1 MPTNVLG
8 RGRRGLV
15 AGRISDKCKDASS
28 RERGRFARFPNQAG
42 GTPTLLWFALFGD
55 APLIAGLVLLT
66 LATGLSDVPA
76 QGAPPLLDNTG
87 TVENPQP
94 TWETQKKARTFV
106 LGVPAPRGQITDRNG
121 RPLAQTRLSYNL
133 AVSFPAPLDW
143 PDDKILAFTRQQI
156 TLASGLLKRDIK
168 VSDESILNHYKNRG
182 VLPLDIVEDLSP
194 QELGV
199 VQRGVTASLILRQT
213 YVRFYPNGPL
223 AGHIIG
229 YTGREAPLSI
239 RPIENRD
246 LIFSDSQGREG
257 LEQVFDNEL
266 RGQAGELYVTFDA
279 NGAKMSERIG
289 RPPVPGYNVI
299 TTLDED
305 FQRICENV
313 LTKSCDRGALVVI
326 EVATGEIVAMASH
339 PGFNP
344 NEFVPVIRQSVFDAY
359 NNDPAAPLVPRAY
372 RSAYPPGSAFKTFVG
387 LAALESGAITTK
399 TEFNCP
405 TSFTV
410 GNHTFANWKKTGAG
424 NLNFV
429 EALTQSCNT
438 WFYQVALETGAE
450 PIIDYSHRLGM
461 GKKTGIPL
469 RSENPGNIP
478 TDEYMLKV
486 HNRPI
491 KSGDLAN
498 MSIGQGDVL
507 VTPLQ
512 MAQAMGVIASG
523 GTFHQTRLVK
533 QVQGLDNRVIAAY
546 PNRIREQIPIDPTIN
561 DALRTGLEDV
571 VYGGQG
577 TAHRAQ
583 VKGVKV
589 AGKTG
594 TAQWGP
600 TNNQRTAAW
609 FAGFMP
615 VENPE
620 FAFAAVYEGKPND
633 NTIHGGSHAAPM
645 IKEAFTQIYKVLNLR
660 SGEAPTDGE
669 AEEASEEA
677 VPAPVDESN

>member
-1 MPTNVLG
+1 MPFFG
-8 RGRRGLV
+8 MV
-15 AGRISDKCKDASS
+15 AGRRRLVA
-28 RERGRFARFPNQAG
+28 
-42 GTPTLLWFALFGD
+42 ALVFLSC
-55 APLIAGLVLLT
+55 AIGLE
-66 LATGLSDVPA
+66 GIFA
-76 QGAPPLLDNTG
+76 QGAPPVIDNTG
-87 TVENPQP
+87 SVENPQP

-106 LGVPAPRGQITDRNG
+106 LGVPAPRGQITDRHG

-143 PDDKILAFTRQQI
+143 PDKRILDFARQQI
-156 TLASGLLKRDIK
+156 TLASGLLQRDIS

-182 VLPLDIVEDLSP
+182 VLPLDIVEDLQP
-194 QELGV
+194 RELGV
-199 VQRGVTASLILRQT
+199 VQRGVTPNLILRQT

-266 RGQAGELYVTFDA
+266 RGQVGELYVTYDA
-279 NGAKMSERIG
+279 NGAKMSERMA

-299 TTLDED
+299 TTLDEE

-313 LTKSCDRGALVVI
+313 LSEKCERGAIVVV

-344 NEFVPVIRQSVFDAY
+344 NEFVPVVKPAVFDAY
-359 NNDPAAPLVPRAY
+359 NNDEAAPLVPRAY
-372 RSAYPPGSAFKTFVG
+372 RSAYPPGSTFKVFVG
-387 LAALESGAITTK
+387 LAALASGAITLRDK
-399 TEFNCP
+399 FNCP
-405 TSFTV
+405 TSFSV

-438 WFYQVALETGAE
+438 WFYQVALKTGAA
-450 PIIDYSHRLGM
+450 PIIDYSNRLGL
-461 GKKTGIPL
+461 GKRTGIPL
-469 RSENPGNIP
+469 RSENSGNIP
-478 TDEYMLKV
+478 TDDYMLKV
-486 HNRPI
+486 HNRKI
-491 KSGDLAN
+491 KSGDVAN
-498 MSIGQGDVL
+498 MAIGQGDVL

-512 MAQAMGVIASG
+512 MAQAMGAIATG
-523 GTFHQTRLVK
+523 GVLHQTRLVK
-533 QVQGLDNRVIAAY
+533 QVQGLDNKVIAAY
-546 PNRIREQIPIDPTIN
+546 SNRIREQIPIDPNIN
-561 DALRTGLEDV
+561 AALREAMQDV
-571 VYGGQG
+571 VYDGQG

-583 VKGVKV
+583 VKGVRV

-600 TNNQRTAAW
+600 TDNQRTAAW
-609 FAGFMP
+609 FAGFLP
-615 VENPE
+615 AENPE

-645 IKEAFTQIYKVLNLR
+645 ISAAFSKIYDVIKIR
-660 SGEAPTDGE
+660 KGESV
-669 AEEASEEA
+669 ASEGEPDNVA
-677 VPAPVDESN
+677 EDSSSVDESN